1 MSVFSEREDSLRVL
15 RGRLDREII
24 AIENERAPIQ
34 EEVDSL
40 NSKIEDLNM
49 SRDLNLSLRQRIANQ
64 IEITQKARG
73 IMMRGEDSL
82 NALTKET
89 EAALEGSE

>member
-15 RGRLDREII
+15 RDRLDREII
-24 AIENERAPIQ
+24 AIQ

-49 SRDLNLSLRQRIANQ
+49 SRDISLSLRQRINGQ
-64 IEITQKARG
+64 IEIAQKARG
-73 IMMRGEDSL
+73 IMIRGERSL
-82 NALTKET
+82 EALTKET
-89 EAALEGSE
+89 EEALEGSE